1 MDQNL
6 MTFLLTAVCSPN
18 HFKNPYLV
26 SKLVEVLFVIN
37 PSVQDRTDTLFMRV
51 MSHPI
56 SEEHLPS
63 ALMTFYTDVEQTGA
77 SSEFYDKFTIRYHI
91 SIIMKSMWESPV
103 HKIAI
108 INESKSG
115 KQFVKFINM
124 LMNDTTFL
132 LGKIFVELKF
142 NISLKVHKCNL
153 YYQNH
158 KNGFYF
164 PKDESMEALKR
175 IHEVQEEMQDK
186 LKWTQ
191 QSMEQQQSRLRNLNQ
206 DERQCRSY
214 LTLARETVDMFHYLT
229 QDIQVK

>member
-1 MDQNL
+1 MSISITFICYFCFIVVVEHMDQNL

-142 NISLKVHKCNL
+142 NISLKVHSNVIYDTKII
-153 YYQNH
+153 
-158 KNGFYF
+158 KMVFIF
-164 PKDESMEALKR
+164 LKMS
-175 IHEVQEEMQDK
+175 QWK
-186 LKWTQ
+186 L
-191 QSMEQQQSRLRNLNQ
+191 SREFMKFKKRCKTN
-206 DERQCRSY
+206 
-214 LTLARETVDMFHYLT
+214 
-229 QDIQVK
+229 

>member
-1 MDQNL
+1 MKILFHESSIFILFLSLVVVEHMDQNL

-132 LGKIFVELKF
+132 LGKI
-142 NISLKVHKCNL
+142 
-153 YYQNH
+153 
-158 KNGFYF
+158 
-164 PKDESMEALKR
+164 
-175 IHEVQEEMQDK
+175 
-186 LKWTQ
+186 
-191 QSMEQQQSRLRNLNQ
+191 
-206 DERQCRSY
+206 
-214 LTLARETVDMFHYLT
+214 
-229 QDIQVK
+229 